1 MNDSDILILV
11 LRHNHLLFC
20 VVSLPLL
27 SEASYFNV
35 EVGGFFIWFILSI
48 LVQIAYLEVNARLT
62 NEAVHII
69 LIILQVVRDILP
81 CVEGLSVISR
91 IYLRHNLMYAHFVFL
106 QLSFNEK
113 ELWIFPLE
121 DCLNVNHQQI
131 IDNNISGVIQV
142 ISFKLI

>member
-69 LIILQVVRDILP
+69 LIIL
-81 CVEGLSVISR
+81 
-91 IYLRHNLMYAHFVFL
+91 
-106 QLSFNEK
+106 
-113 ELWIFPLE
+113 
-121 DCLNVNHQQI
+121 
-131 IDNNISGVIQV
+131 
-142 ISFKLI
+142 